1 LSFLSEIDGIMMAV
15 IITTVAV
22 IVAAIATM
30 H

>member
-1 LSFLSEIDGIMMAV
+1 MMAV

-30 H
+30 HWSYLES